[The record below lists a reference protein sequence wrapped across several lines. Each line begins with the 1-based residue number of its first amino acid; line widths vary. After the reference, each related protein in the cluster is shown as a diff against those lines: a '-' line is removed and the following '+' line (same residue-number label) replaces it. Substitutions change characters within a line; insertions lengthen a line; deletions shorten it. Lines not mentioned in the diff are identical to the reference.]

1 MIRERNDKKYLVF
14 EEEVPLTE
22 AKRKWDRYNNE
33 LNNINRNIQGLQR
46 RKVQVENAIAKLEP
60 YVDEIQKLDKEKPSK
75 QGG

>member
-1 MIRERNDKKYLVF
+1 MIRKKDGKTYLVF
-14 EEEVPLTE
+14 EKEVPLTE